1 VDQQKT
7 VGPTIVDAVA
17 RDFDL
22 GDSPAT
28 LPPPPLA
35 SADKFDLTEA
45 LKTLSNLAE
54 RLKEPERELP
64 KEGKL

>member
-1 VDQQKT
+1 
-7 VGPTIVDAVA
+7 
-17 RDFDL
+17 
-22 GDSPAT
+22 
-28 LPPPPLA
+28 
-35 SADKFDLTEA
+35 